1 MTKEQLSTSTQEV
14 PKVKLALQEKYE
26 EQDKNENKKQEDLSK
41 KESSKLPK
49 PTGWRLLVLPF
60 KMKEKTKGG
69 IIMSDVTIE
78 RQQVASQCGLVVAL
92 GDQCYDKE
100 RYPEGPWCK
109 KGDWVVFARYAGSRI
124 QIDGGEVRLL
134 NDDEIL
140 ATIENPEDIFHQ
152 Y

>member
-1 MTKEQLSTSTQEV
+1 MKKEPLSTSTQEV
-14 PKVKLALQEKYE
+14 PKVKLALQDKYNEEEK
-26 EQDKNENKKQEDLSK
+26 KENQKQEDLSK

-69 IIMSDVTIE
+69 IIMSDITIE
-78 RQQVASQCGLVVAL
+78 KQQVASQCGLVVAL

>member
-1 MTKEQLSTSTQEV
+1 MTKEQSSTLTQEV

-26 EQDKNENKKQEDLSK
+26 EQDKKENKKQEDLSN

-69 IIMSDVTIE
+69 IIMSDITIE
-78 RQQVASQCGLVVAL
+78 KQQVASQCGLVVEL
-92 GDQCYDKE
+92 GEQCYDKE